1 MDNTEHS
8 INPDELKVSWNDEE
22 TNTIISPI
30 RRQYHSESEDDEE
43 EEVKPPTID
52 NVNNSPKVRIM
63 TPLRKKKEND
73 MNIPKIDNLNDIYVN
88 RSPLRTP
95 LRTPIRTT
103 PVRTPNSPAMS
114 VTDDDE
120 VNDKIMEMINN
131 PLDIDYS
138 HETNEIKTL
147 CVEAFKT
154 KYANLKLNNKG
165 YDIEFPEGKK
175 LNRIHRTYHG
185 HVKDIFVSLNLGQ
198 IQIGYI
204 VGIMGL
210 EIFAIK
216 LLGLPMSGFTKLE
229 LKRMYKYH
237 SMMIEFGHTMY
248 SFGGESWS
256 LEWRLGST
264 FMWNIF
270 LFLGVKML
278 SKYIGGDSMIEV
290 IRDTVDQI
298 VENPV
303 SRDDVESG
311 NIPNTNGSTENDMSG
326 LFNMFGG
333 GGGGGGDNGMADL
346 IANMGT
352 SMTDN
357 MEKNKS
363 SSSGKKKKRFIF
375 DE

>member
-1 MDNTEHS
+1 MDNTEQTF
-8 INPDELKVSWNDEE
+8 NPEELKVSWNNEEE
-22 TNTIISPI
+22 TNTLISPI
-30 RRQYHSESEDDEE
+30 RRHYHSESEDEEE
-43 EEVKPPTID
+43 EEVKPPTIE

-63 TPLRKKKEND
+63 TPIRKKKEL
-73 MNIPKIDNLNDIYVN
+73 NIPRIDNTNDIYVN
-88 RSPLRTP
+88 RSPMRTP
-95 LRTPIRTT
+95 LR
-103 PVRTPNSPAMS
+103 NSPLRSPSSPALS

-120 VNDKIMEMINN
+120 VNDKIMGLINN

-138 HETNEIKTL
+138 NESNEIKNL
-147 CVEAFKT
+147 CLEAFKT

-216 LLGLPMSGFTKLE
+216 ILGLPMSGFTKLE

-256 LEWRLGST
+256 LEWRVGST

-311 NIPNTNGSTENDMSG
+311 NIPNTNSNQENDMSG

-333 GGGGGGDNGMADL
+333 GGGGSDNGMADL

-357 MEKNKS
+357 MEKNKTS
-363 SSSGKKKKRFIF
+363 TNTTKKKKRFIF
-375 DE
+375 DD